1 MESNMNEKLKK
12 YIARKKMASTD
23 LVRNAKR
30 HSFCYLFLLPYAIL
44 FITFYVMPM
53 LTSIYFSF
61 TNYNILEKP
70 DFIGARN
77 YINLFLEDE
86 VFTTA
91 VKNTFVIALII
102 GPVGY
107 MMAFIFAWLINELP
121 NWLRTLV
128 VFFFYAPSISGSAFL
143 VFKNLFSDDA
153 RGWLNSK
160 LIAWNIIQ
168 QPILFLTNP
177 MNVLKVVIPVILW
190 TSLGTGF
197 LSFVAGLKGVDQA
210 QYEAGYID
218 GIQNRWQELWYI
230 TLPNMKPMLLFGAV
244 MSITTSFSVC
254 DIPMQL
260 AGYPSVDY
268 CARTIVTHLFD
279 YGFTRFEMGYASAIA
294 TVLFL
299 TMILCNKA
307 IQALLSRVG
316 H

>member
-1 MESNMNEKLKK
+1 MDSKLNK
-12 YIARKKMASTD
+12 YIARKKLMTSD
-23 LVRNAKR
+23 MLHNARK
-30 HSFCYLFLLPYAIL
+30 HSFCYLFLLPYAVL
-44 FITFYVMPM
+44 FITFYVLPM

-70 DFIGARN
+70 DFVGIRN
-77 YINLFLEDE
+77 YLNLFLEDE

-91 VKNTFVIALII
+91 VKNTFVIAII
-102 GPVGY
+102 TGPVGY
-107 MMAFIFAWLINELP
+107 IMAFIFAWLINELP
-121 NWLRTLV
+121 NWIRTLV
-128 VFFFYAPSISGSAFL
+128 VFFFYAPSISGSAFV
-143 VFKNLFSDDA
+143 VFKILFSDDA
-153 RGWLNSK
+153 NGWINAKLMHLNITQK
-160 LIAWNIIQ
+160 
-168 QPILFLTNP
+168 PILFLTNP
-177 MNVLKVVIPVILW
+177 YNVLKVVIPVILW

-197 LSFVAGLKGVDQA
+197 LSFVAGLKGVDKA

-218 GIQNRWQELWYI
+218 GIQNRWQELWFI

-244 MSITTSFSVC
+244 MSITTAFSVC
-254 DIPMQL
+254 SIPMQL

-299 TMILCNKA
+299 TMILCNKF
-307 IQALLSRVG
+307 IQALINRVG

>member
-1 MESNMNEKLKK
+1 MSDKLDK
-12 YIARKKMASTD
+12 YIAKKRLMTTD
-23 LVRNAKR
+23 LVRNARR
-30 HSFCYLFLLPYAIL
+30 HTFCYLFLLPYAIL
-44 FITFYVMPM
+44 FITFYVLPM
-53 LTSIYFSF
+53 LTSMYFSF

-70 DFIGARN
+70 DFIGVRN

-86 VFTTA
+86 VFTIA

-107 MMAFIFAWLINELP
+107 IMAFIFAWLINELP
-121 NWLRTLV
+121 NWIRTLV
-128 VFFFYAPSISGSAFL
+128 VFFFYVPSISGQAFN
-143 VFKNLFSDDA
+143 VFKFFFSDDA
-153 RGWLNSK
+153 NGWINAK
-160 LIAWNIIQ
+160 LIHWNIIQ

-177 MNVLKVVIPVILW
+177 ANVLKVVIPVILW
-190 TSLGTGF
+190 TSLGAGF
-197 LSFVAGLKGVDQA
+197 LSFVAGLKGIDKS

-218 GIQNRWQELWYI
+218 GVQNRWQELWYI

-244 MSITTSFSVC
+244 MSITNAFSVC
-254 DIPMQL
+254 QVPMML

-279 YGFTRFEMGYASAIA
+279 YGFTRFEFGYASAIA

-299 TMILCNKA
+299 TMILCNKF
-307 IQALLSRVG
+307 IQGLLNRVG

>member
-1 MESNMNEKLKK
+1 MSDKLNK
-12 YIARKKMASTD
+12 YIAKKRLMTTD
-23 LVRNAKR
+23 LVRNARR
-30 HSFCYLFLLPYAIL
+30 HTFCYLFLLPYAIL
-44 FITFYVMPM
+44 FITFYVLPM

-70 DFIGARN
+70 DFIGVRN

-86 VFTTA
+86 VFTIA

-107 MMAFIFAWLINELP
+107 IMAFLFAWLINELP

-128 VFFFYAPSISGSAFL
+128 VFFFYVPSISGQAFA
-143 VFKNLFSDDA
+143 VFKFFFSDDA
-153 RGWLNSK
+153 NGWINAK
-160 LIAWNIIQ
+160 LIHWNIIQ

-177 MNVLKVVIPVILW
+177 QNVLKVVIPVILW
-190 TSLGTGF
+190 TSLGAGF
-197 LSFVAGLKGVDQA
+197 LSFVAGLKGIDKS

-218 GIQNRWQELWYI
+218 GVQNRWQELWYI

-244 MSITTSFSVC
+244 MSITNAFSVC
-254 DIPMQL
+254 QVPMML

-299 TMILCNKA
+299 TMILCNKF
-307 IQALLSRVG
+307 IQGLLNRVG

>member
-1 MESNMNEKLKK
+1 MSDKLDK
-12 YIARKKMASTD
+12 YIAKKRLMTTD
-23 LVRNAKR
+23 LVRNARR
-30 HSFCYLFLLPYAIL
+30 HTFCYLFLLPYAIL
-44 FITFYVMPM
+44 FITFYVLPM
-53 LTSIYFSF
+53 LTSMYFSF

-70 DFIGARN
+70 DFIGVRN

-86 VFTTA
+86 VFTIA

-107 MMAFIFAWLINELP
+107 IMAFLFAWLINELP
-121 NWLRTLV
+121 NWIRTLV
-128 VFFFYAPSISGSAFL
+128 VFFFYVPSISGQAFN
-143 VFKNLFSDDA
+143 VFKFFFSDDA
-153 RGWLNSK
+153 NGWINAK
-160 LIAWNIIQ
+160 LIHWNVIQ

-177 MNVLKVVIPVILW
+177 ANVLKVVIPVILW
-190 TSLGTGF
+190 TSLGAGF
-197 LSFVAGLKGVDQA
+197 LSFVAGLKGIDKS

-218 GIQNRWQELWYI
+218 GVQNRWQELWYI

-244 MSITTSFSVC
+244 MSITNAFSVC
-254 DIPMQL
+254 QVPMML

-279 YGFTRFEMGYASAIA
+279 YGFTRFEFGYASAIA

-299 TMILCNKA
+299 TMILCNKF
-307 IQALLSRVG
+307 IQGLLNRVG

>member
-1 MESNMNEKLKK
+1 MSDKLNK
-12 YIARKKMASTD
+12 YIAKKRLMTTD
-23 LVRNAKR
+23 LVRNARR
-30 HSFCYLFLLPYAIL
+30 HTFCYLFLLPYAIL
-44 FITFYVMPM
+44 FITFYVLPM

-70 DFIGARN
+70 DFIGVRN

-86 VFTTA
+86 VFTIA

-107 MMAFIFAWLINELP
+107 IMAFLFAWLINELP
-121 NWLRTLV
+121 NWIRTLV
-128 VFFFYAPSISGSAFL
+128 VFFFYVPSISGQAFN
-143 VFKNLFSDDA
+143 VFKFFFSDDA
-153 RGWLNSK
+153 NGWINAK
-160 LIAWNIIQ
+160 LIHWNIIQ

-177 MNVLKVVIPVILW
+177 QNVLKVVIPVILW
-190 TSLGTGF
+190 TSLGAGF
-197 LSFVAGLKGVDQA
+197 LSFVAGLKGIDKS

-218 GIQNRWQELWYI
+218 GVQNRWQELWYI

-244 MSITTSFSVC
+244 MSITNAFSVC
-254 DIPMQL
+254 QVPMML

-279 YGFTRFEMGYASAIA
+279 YGFTRFEFGYASAIA

-299 TMILCNKA
+299 TMILCNKF
-307 IQALLSRVG
+307 IQGLLNRVG

>member
-1 MESNMNEKLKK
+1 MSDKLDK
-12 YIARKKMASTD
+12 YIAKKRLMTTD
-23 LVRNAKR
+23 LVRNARR
-30 HSFCYLFLLPYAIL
+30 HTFCYLFLLPYAIL
-44 FITFYVMPM
+44 FITFYVLPM
-53 LTSIYFSF
+53 LTSMYFSF

-70 DFIGARN
+70 DFIGVRN

-86 VFTTA
+86 VFTIA

-107 MMAFIFAWLINELP
+107 IMAFIFAWLINELP
-121 NWLRTLV
+121 NWIRTLV
-128 VFFFYAPSISGSAFL
+128 VFFFYVPSISGQAFN
-143 VFKNLFSDDA
+143 VFKFFFSDDA
-153 RGWLNSK
+153 NGWINAK
-160 LIAWNIIQ
+160 LIHWNVIQ

-177 MNVLKVVIPVILW
+177 QNVLKVVIPVILW
-190 TSLGTGF
+190 TSLGAGF
-197 LSFVAGLKGVDQA
+197 LSFVAGLKGIDKS

-218 GIQNRWQELWYI
+218 GVQNRWQELWYI

-244 MSITTSFSVC
+244 MSITNAFSVC
-254 DIPMQL
+254 QVPMML

-279 YGFTRFEMGYASAIA
+279 YCFTRFEFGYASAIA

-299 TMILCNKA
+299 TMILCNKF
-307 IQALLSRVG
+307 IQGLLNRVG

>member
-1 MESNMNEKLKK
+1 MGDKLKK
-12 YIARKKMASTD
+12 YIERKKLMSTD

-30 HSFCYLFLLPYAIL
+30 HTFCYLFLLPYAVL
-44 FITFYVMPM
+44 FITFRVLPM

-70 DFIGARN
+70 DFIGVRN
-77 YINLFLEDE
+77 YLNLFLDDE

-91 VKNTFVIALII
+91 VKNTFVIALVTGPI
-102 GPVGY
+102 GY
-107 MMAFIFAWLINELP
+107 IMAFIFAWLINELP
-121 NWLRTLV
+121 NKIRALV

-143 VFKNLFSDDA
+143 VFKILFGDDA
-153 RGWLNSK
+153 NGWINSW
-160 LIAWNIIQ
+160 LIKMNFIH

-177 MNVLKVVIPVILW
+177 HNVLRVVVPVILW

-197 LSFVAGLKGVDQA
+197 LSFVAGLKGIDQS

-244 MSITTSFSVC
+244 MSITTAFSVC
-254 DIPMQL
+254 SIPMQL

-294 TVLFL
+294 TVLFI

-307 IQALLSRVG
+307 IQGLLNRVG

>member
-1 MESNMNEKLKK
+1 MSDNKLKK
-12 YIARKKMASTD
+12 YIARKKLMATD
-23 LVRNAKR
+23 LVKSAKK
-30 HSFCYLFLLPYAIL
+30 HKFCYLFMLPYAVL
-44 FITFYVMPM
+44 FITFYVLPM

-70 DFIGARN
+70 DFIGIKN

-86 VFTTA
+86 VFTIA
-91 VKNTFVIALII
+91 VRNTFVIAIII

-107 MMAFIFAWLINELP
+107 IMAFIFAWLINELP
-121 NWLRTLV
+121 NWIRTLV
-128 VFFFYAPSISGSAFL
+128 VFFFYVPSISGQAVT
-143 VFKNLFSDDA
+143 VFKFFFADDA
-153 RGWLNSK
+153 NGWINAK
-160 LIAWNIIQ
+160 LIHWNIVQ

-177 MNVLKVVIPVILW
+177 RNVLKVIIPVILW

-197 LSFVAGLKGVDQA
+197 LSFVAGLKGIDKS

-218 GIQNRWQELWYI
+218 GIQNRWQELWFI

-244 MSITTSFSVC
+244 MSITAAFSVC
-254 DIPMQL
+254 SVPMLL

-279 YGFTRFEMGYASAIA
+279 YGFTRFEFGYASAIA

-299 TMILCNKA
+299 TMILCNKF
-307 IQALLSRVG
+307 IQNLLSRVG

>member
-1 MESNMNEKLKK
+1 MDSKLNK
-12 YIARKKMASTD
+12 YIARKKLMASD
-23 LVRNAKR
+23 MLHNARK
-30 HSFCYLFLLPYAIL
+30 HSFCYLFLLPYAVL
-44 FITFYVMPM
+44 FITFYVLPM

-70 DFIGARN
+70 DFVGIRN
-77 YINLFLEDE
+77 YLNLFLEDE

-91 VKNTFVIALII
+91 VKNTFVIAII
-102 GPVGY
+102 TGPVGY
-107 MMAFIFAWLINELP
+107 IMAFIFAWLINELP
-121 NWLRTLV
+121 NWIRTLV
-128 VFFFYAPSISGSAFL
+128 VFFFYAPSISGSAFV
-143 VFKNLFSDDA
+143 VFKILFSDDA
-153 RGWLNSK
+153 NGWINAKLMHLNITQK
-160 LIAWNIIQ
+160 
-168 QPILFLTNP
+168 PILFLTNP
-177 MNVLKVVIPVILW
+177 YNVLKVVIPVILW

-197 LSFVAGLKGVDQA
+197 LSFVAGLKGVDKA

-218 GIQNRWQELWYI
+218 GIQNRWQELWFI

-244 MSITTSFSVC
+244 MSITTAFSVC
-254 DIPMQL
+254 SIPMQL

-299 TMILCNKA
+299 TMILCNKF
-307 IQALLSRVG
+307 IQALINRVG

>member
-1 MESNMNEKLKK
+1 MSETFNKYLAKK
-12 YIARKKMASTD
+12 RLEVSDLARNARKNK
-23 LVRNAKR
+23 V
-30 HSFCYLFLLPYAIL
+30 CYAFLLPYAVL
-44 FITFYVMPM
+44 FITFYVLPM

-77 YINLFLEDE
+77 YLNLFLEDE
-86 VFTTA
+86 VFTIA
-91 VKNTFVIALII
+91 VKNTFLVAII
-102 GPVGY
+102 TGPVGY
-107 MMAFIFAWLINELP
+107 IMAFIFAWLINELP
-121 NWLRTLV
+121 KWVRTLV
-128 VFFFYAPSISGSAFL
+128 VFFFYAPSISGTAFV
-143 VFKNLFSDDA
+143 VFKQLFNDDA
-153 RGWLNSK
+153 NGWINRF
-160 LIAWNIIQ
+160 LITHGLTNT
-168 QPILFLTNP
+168 PILFLTNP
-177 MNVLKVVIPVILW
+177 QNVMKVVVPVILW

-197 LSFVAGLKGVDQA
+197 LSFVAGLKGIDKA

-218 GIQNRWQELWYI
+218 GIQNRWQELWFI

-244 MSITTSFSVC
+244 MSITTAFNVC

-260 AGYPSVDY
+260 AGYPSTDY

-294 TVLFL
+294 TVLFI

>member
-1 MESNMNEKLKK
+1 MGEKLNK
-12 YIARKKMASTD
+12 YIAHKKLQATD
-23 LVRNAKR
+23 LARNARKNKI
-30 HSFCYLFLLPYAIL
+30 CYIFLAPYAVL
-44 FITFYVMPM
+44 FITFYVLPM
-53 LTSIYFSF
+53 ITSIYFSF

-70 DFIGARN
+70 DFVGVRN
-77 YINLFLEDE
+77 YLNLFLEDE

-91 VKNTFVIALII
+91 VKNTFIIALIV

-107 MMAFIFAWLINELP
+107 IMAFIFAWLINELP
-121 NWLRTLV
+121 NWLRALV
-128 VFFFYAPSISGSAFL
+128 VFFFYAPSISGQAYN
-143 VFKNLFSDDA
+143 VFKTLFSDDA
-153 RGWLNSK
+153 NGWINAR
-160 LIAWNIIQ
+160 LIHMNIIQ

-177 MNVLKVVIPVILW
+177 MNVLKVVVPVILW
-190 TSLGTGF
+190 TSLGAGF
-197 LSFVAGLKGVDQA
+197 LSFVAGLKGIDKA

-218 GIQNRWQELWYI
+218 GIRNRWQELWFI

-244 MSITTSFSVC
+244 MSITSAFSVC

-294 TVLFL
+294 TVLFI
-299 TMILCNKA
+299 TMILCNKV
-307 IQALLSRVG
+307 IQSLLNRVG